1 MGRPEE
7 RRMKKFQE
15 KEAKREARK
24 LTSYEKAYQAGYQQG
39 YKEGIHFSSA
49 YGLRLYATAFVSSLI
64 DEYGFGKVRMER
76 LMKMVQATLMDIQDD
91 LPREAKIRA
100 WVKKK
105 IGMELD
111 DWTGGRW
118 FDNAIELLKGPT
130 AGGKDGGK
138 E

>member
-24 LTSYEKAYQAGYQQG
+24 LTSYEKAYQMGYQQG
-39 YKEGIHFSSA
+39 YSEGIHFSSA
-49 YGLRLYATAFVSSLI
+49 YGLRLYATSFIASLV
-64 DEYGFGKVRMER
+64 DEYGFGKVRIER
-76 LMKMVQATLMDIQDD
+76 LMKMVQATLEDVKDD
-91 LPREAKIRA
+91 LPREEKLRNWI
-100 WVKKK
+100 KKK
-105 IGMELD
+105 TGVVLD
-111 DWTGGRW
+111 DWTGCRW

-130 AGGKDGGK
+130 VGGKDGGK